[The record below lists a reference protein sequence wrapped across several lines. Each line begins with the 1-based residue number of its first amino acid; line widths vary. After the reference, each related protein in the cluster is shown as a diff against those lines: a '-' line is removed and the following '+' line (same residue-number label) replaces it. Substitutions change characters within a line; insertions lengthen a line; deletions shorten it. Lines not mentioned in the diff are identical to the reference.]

1 MELLL
6 NFYSYC
12 VSICLDETC
21 SQDSDCDTSNC
32 FYCLSTGKCG
42 KFDTKYCNV
51 ETCGMGDGDCDPS
64 DPCPSGLI
72 CGQDNF
78 LEFHPLLASCSKAS
92 IAEVCVQEGK

>member
-1 MELLL
+1 
-6 NFYSYC
+6 
-12 VSICLDETC
+12 
-21 SQDSDCDTSNC
+21 
-32 FYCLSTGKCG
+32 
-42 KFDTKYCNV
+42 
-51 ETCGMGDGDCDPS
+51 MGDGDCDPS